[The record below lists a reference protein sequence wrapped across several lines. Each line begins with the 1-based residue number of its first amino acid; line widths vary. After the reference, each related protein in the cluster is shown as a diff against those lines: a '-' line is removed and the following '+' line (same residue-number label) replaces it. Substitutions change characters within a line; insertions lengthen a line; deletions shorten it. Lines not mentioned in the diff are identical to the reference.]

1 MANDRSA
8 FWDSLPAQYGIPIA
22 FMAASATGLFF
33 LGDPTGL
40 IVMKTAAIPLY
51 FLAGRGVGAIFTSAA
66 SRTPWTPVYLERQ
79 FIESLILACWLTI
92 FLWRPDI
99 SATRIVVIFVLGIVA
114 MTLVRVLLDTF
125 SVKRK
130 AM

>member
-1 MANDRSA
+1 MANDRSV

-33 LGDPTGL
+33 LGDPTSL
-40 IVMKTAAIPLY
+40 VVMKTAAVPLY
-51 FLAGRGVGAIFTSAA
+51 FLASRGVGAIFTSAA

-79 FIESLILACWLTI
+79 FLDSLIFVCWLTI

-99 SATRIVVIFVLGIVA
+99 SATRIIVIFVLGTIA
-114 MTLVRVLLDTF
+114 MTLVRVLLDAF
-125 SVKRK
+125 SGKRK
-130 AM
+130 AT